1 MNAIYWAR
9 EQLFFGT
16 PTSSMIKLSMP
27 VLKQMGQD
35 DEEAFAVLDD
45 FASRLG
51 PILLENDYLD

>member
-1 MNAIYWAR
+1 
-9 EQLFFGT
+9 
-16 PTSSMIKLSMP
+16 LSMP
-27 VLKQMGQD
+27 VLKKMGQD